1 MIDILVLGELNVD
14 LILQGAVEPAW
25 GQAEQLIDDATL
37 TLGGSSAIFA
47 CGAARL
53 GLRVAFATV
62 VGDDLLGRFCR
73 ETLAARGVDTTGVVV
88 DPALRT
94 GMTVILQRPDD
105 RAMLTFLGTIGALRV
120 DHIGPALLRAARH
133 LHVGSYFLQA
143 GLWPDLPALFAAA
156 RARGATTS
164 LDPNWDPAGSWA
176 LPDTLL
182 EQTDILLP
190 NEAEACA
197 IARAADWRAALDTLA
212 ARVPIVAIKRGAAG
226 TVAAQGA
233 MRAQATPPRVAV
245 VDAVGAGDSFDA
257 GFVYGVLAGWPLE
270 RSLALAVACGAL
282 STRAAGGTTA
292 QPTLAEALAAL
303 PAAQQ

>member
-94 GMTVILQRPDD
+94 GMTVIL
-105 RAMLTFLGTIGALRV
+105 
-120 DHIGPALLRAARH
+120 
-133 LHVGSYFLQA
+133 
-143 GLWPDLPALFAAA
+143 
-156 RARGATTS
+156 
-164 LDPNWDPAGSWA
+164 
-176 LPDTLL
+176 
-182 EQTDILLP
+182 
-190 NEAEACA
+190 
-197 IARAADWRAALDTLA
+197 
-212 ARVPIVAIKRGAAG
+212 
-226 TVAAQGA
+226 
-233 MRAQATPPRVAV
+233 
-245 VDAVGAGDSFDA
+245 
-257 GFVYGVLAGWPLE
+257 
-270 RSLALAVACGAL
+270 
-282 STRAAGGTTA
+282 
-292 QPTLAEALAAL
+292 
-303 PAAQQ
+303 